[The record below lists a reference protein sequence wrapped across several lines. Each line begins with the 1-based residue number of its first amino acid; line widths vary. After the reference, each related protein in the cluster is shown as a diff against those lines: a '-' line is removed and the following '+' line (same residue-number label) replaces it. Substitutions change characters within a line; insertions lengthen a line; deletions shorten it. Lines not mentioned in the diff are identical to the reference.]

1 MAPRSSPSHLL
12 FQAFICD
19 LCGKVAYRFWASTR
33 MVKRDGIF
41 LASDLFGKEGD
52 HCGTSFILPT
62 NKIRNGQGARI
73 QKMLF
78 LFKKSESCGRD
89 ASKSNPHYLILP
101 VRGRCYP
108 LSLWGQKGHEA
119 KPGKPYTPELSRIQN
134 CYATHCRASKKHL
147 ASILKRPEPNVS
159 KIQKVRHLF
168 RPCTRQ
174 DPLIQEDKKI
184 QPTKAGA

>member
-1 MAPRSSPSHLL
+1 MWHIFHPSHK
-12 FQAFICD
+12 QNQKWTGRQNPKC
-19 LCGKVAYRFWASTR
+19 
-33 MVKRDGIF
+33 
-41 LASDLFGKEGD
+41 
-52 HCGTSFILPT
+52 SF
-62 NKIRNGQGARI
+62 
-73 QKMLF
+73 F

-89 ASKSNPHYLILP
+89 ASKSSPHYLFVENAI
-101 VRGRCYP
+101 P

-119 KPGKPYTPELSRIQN
+119 KPGEPYTPELPRIQN
-134 CYATHCRASKKHL
+134 CYATHCGASKKHL